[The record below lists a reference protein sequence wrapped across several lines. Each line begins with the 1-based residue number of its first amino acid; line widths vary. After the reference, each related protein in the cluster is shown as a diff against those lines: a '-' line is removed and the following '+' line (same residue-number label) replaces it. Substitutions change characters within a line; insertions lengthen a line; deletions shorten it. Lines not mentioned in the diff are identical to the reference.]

1 MSTNSGKRMTAEQ
14 RREQL
19 LALAAAE
26 FAAAGLHGASTELLA
41 QRAGISQAYVFR
53 LFSTKKNLFLQV
65 VDRSFSRLIDGMDQT
80 AELLTRGAQ
89 SLAVMGEYYNKRAL
103 TEHTDLLVQLQAF
116 AACGDPE
123 VRDVVREHMARM
135 WSYITDRTGL
145 SPVGV
150 KSFVAY
156 GMLLNIAAALDI
168 DDVDAEWA
176 RGLRTRINTGLF
188 DHLTEENNQ

>member
-1 MSTNSGKRMTAEQ
+1 MTAEQ

-19 LALAAAE
+19 LTLAAEE
-26 FAAAGLHGASTELLA
+26 FAAAGLQGASTELLA
-41 QRAGISQAYVFR
+41 QRAEISQAYIFR
-53 LFSTKKNLFLQV
+53 LFGTKKNLFLQV

-80 AELLTRGAQ
+80 AELTRGAQ
-89 SLAVMGEYYNKRAL
+89 SLAVMGEYYNTRAL

-135 WSYITDRTGL
+135 WSSTADRTGL

-168 DDVDAEWA
+168 DEVDADWA

-188 DHLTEENNQ
+188 DHLTAENNQ